1 MFKQTPLPDYIKAE
15 IPKVIINELQ
25 KGDCW
30 IAGGFLRDMLYNH
43 YIEEGG
49 LTILNREKRVIKDID
64 IFCSSEAVAERV
76 SKVIAPD
83 NWLYFGPGVS
93 RYPFKLEAQE
103 INLIAHKFFDTK
115 EKLLEQFNF
124 RCNMFATDGT
134 TLIEHE
140 YAWKDNVNNTLTIN
154 YFSNP
159 VSFLFKMQKYT
170 KKGFVMSRNK
180 VAEMLVRIKLSDFD
194 LSDSENWYEDN
205 EDL

>member
-1 MFKQTPLPDYIKAE
+1 MFKSRSLPEYIKAE
-15 IPKVIINELQ
+15 IPEVIRKELQ

-43 YIEEGG
+43 YIETGPSFIG
-49 LTILNREKRVIKDID
+49 REKRIIKDID
-64 IFCSSEAVAERV
+64 LFWSSEITAKRNFNKIKE
-76 SKVIAPD
+76 
-83 NWLYFGPGVS
+83 NEWMYFGAIIS
-93 RYPFKLEAQE
+93 AYPIKVGNQKV
-103 INLIAHKFFDTK
+103 NLICHKFFDTK

-134 TLIEHE
+134 TLTE
-140 YAWKDNVNNTLTIN
+140 YEQAWKDNVNNTLTVN

-159 VSFLFKMQKYT
+159 ISFLFKMQKYT
-170 KKGFVMSRNK
+170 KKGFVMSRDK

-194 LSDSENWYEDN
+194 LSDSKNWYEDN